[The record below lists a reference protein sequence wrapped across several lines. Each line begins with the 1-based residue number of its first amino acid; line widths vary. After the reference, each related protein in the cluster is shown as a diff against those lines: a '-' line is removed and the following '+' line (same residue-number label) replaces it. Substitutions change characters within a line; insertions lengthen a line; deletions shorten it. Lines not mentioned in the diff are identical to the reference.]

1 MPAVPAIQPP
11 PPKPAPERQE
21 GDVSPVRTRLRWP
34 SRSAFLGLAT
44 LGGLLAGCR
53 PAPPPPAPAPGVR
66 LPFTVTN
73 GTQAL
78 AQVSALCA
86 LGPRDAG
93 TPGGERAAR
102 WIADALQQA
111 GVPARLDTFTNQTP
125 SGPLTCHNVLAELP
139 AAGPASASTAPTP
152 ATPPVLVLLSH
163 FDTKSGIAP
172 DFIGANDGG
181 SSTGLLLELARQLQ
195 RTPLRHCRVLCGFVD
210 GEECRIQFGPHDG
223 LHGSRRLASQL
234 SATRQTVRGVILLD
248 MIGDRDLTVT
258 LPANGTPQLTLL
270 ALEAAKQVGAR
281 HQFRLAD
288 TNILDDHQPFLDA
301 GFAAVDLIDFVYG
314 SAPGLHDY
322 WHTAQDTVDKLSAT
336 SLTTM
341 GQVVAEMLRRLD
353 TP

>member
-1 MPAVPAIQPP
+1 
-11 PPKPAPERQE
+11 
-21 GDVSPVRTRLRWP
+21 VRIP
-34 SRSAFLGLAT
+34 FAT
-44 LGGLLAGCR
+44 S
-53 PAPPPPAPAPGVR
+53 
-66 LPFTVTN
+66 N

-78 AQVSALCA
+78 AQVTVLCD

-102 WIADALQQA
+102 WIANELRQA
-111 GVPARLDTFTNQTP
+111 GLPARLDSFTNQTP
-125 SGPLTCHNVLAELP
+125 SGPLICHNVLAEIP
-139 AAGPASASTAPTP
+139 AATPEPSLAGRRRPAL
-152 ATPPVLVLLSH
+152 PVIVLLSH

-181 SSTGLLLELARQLQ
+181 SSTGLLLELARLLQ

-234 SATRQTVRGVILLD
+234 ADSRQAVRAVILLD

-281 HQFRLAD
+281 DQFRLAD

-301 GFAAVDLIDFVYG
+301 GFPAVDLIDFVYG

-341 GQVVAEMLRRLD
+341 GQVVAEMLGRLD